1 MSRSNC
7 GPLTIDTPDVND
19 QLEVPKSP
27 LASPTLTPVKTSP
40 LETRPARKRARAGK
54 TTCMNS
60 DFITGIVV
68 EKEGKWFLIYM
79 RGLWINNL

>member
-7 GPLTIDTPDVND
+7 GPLTIDTPGVRD

-27 LASPTLTPVKTSP
+27 LASPTQTPV
-40 LETRPARKRARAGK
+40 LGTRPVRKN
-54 TTCMNS
+54 TTCVKS

-68 EKEGKWFLIYM
+68 EKEGKWFLI
-79 RGLWINNL
+79 